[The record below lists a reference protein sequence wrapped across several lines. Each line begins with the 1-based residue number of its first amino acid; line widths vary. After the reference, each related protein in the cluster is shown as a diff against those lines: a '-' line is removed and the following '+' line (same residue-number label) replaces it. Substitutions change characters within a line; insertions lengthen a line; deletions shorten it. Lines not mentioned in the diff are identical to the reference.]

1 MKKLLILNSSA
12 RSLHSHSRKLAE
24 VFTEHW
30 KNKHVN
36 PIITIRELGKTNV
49 PHIDENWISAAFTPK
64 ATRSAEQI
72 QMLKTSDEY
81 ISELYEADV
90 IVLAAPMYNW
100 SIPSVLKAYID
111 QILRIH
117 ETWKPNPANS
127 LHPYTGLLENK
138 TLFLLLS
145 RGAQGYEN
153 GEYNAHM
160 NFQSTYLKTV
170 FNIIGISNIHVI
182 AVSGTSLDAEQLKK
196 STVTAHQQIKD
207 LIESELA
214 FLPRS

>member
-1 MKKLLILNSSA
+1 MKKLLIINSSA
-12 RSLHSHSRKLAE
+12 RLLHSHSRKLAE
-24 VFTEHW
+24 VFAQRW

-36 PIITIRELGKTNV
+36 PIITSRELGNTNV

-64 ATRSAEQI
+64 AIRSVEQA
-72 QMLKTSDEY
+72 QMLKTSDAY
-81 ISELYEADV
+81 ISELREADV
-90 IVLAAPMYNW
+90 IALAAPMYNW

-111 QILRIH
+111 QILRID

-127 LHPYTGLLENK
+127 LRPYEGLLENK
-138 TLFLLLS
+138 TIYLLLS
-145 RGAQGYEN
+145 RGTLGYEN

-170 FNIIGISNIHVI
+170 FNIMGISNMHII
-182 AVSGTSLDAEQLKK
+182 AVNGTSLDAEQLKK
-196 STVTAHQQIKD
+196 SIATAHQQIKD

-214 FLPRS
+214 VLPRS